1 MEKRRPIQ
9 RIRQGE
15 CSYGAKDKTK
25 QRQASQW
32 LEAQTADNN
41 WPWSRQYWWM
51 LFSGTTFWW
60 DRLWFPMIISH
71 RSERAKVRKMDSEL
85 LSPLA
90 SDISSSQR
98 LERDLPVS
106 QMESESIKRQTKTY
120 KGNKAQW
127 FWVCSV
133 RLDPS
138 SIIYYRNTHNTF
150 SSLYDTEWVLYP
162 FTVSSS
168 VKWR

>member
-1 MEKRRPIQ
+1 MEKRRPVQ

-41 WPWSRQYWWM
+41 WTWSHQYWWI

-60 DRLWFPMIISH
+60 DSLWFPMIISH
-71 RSERAKVRKMDSEL
+71 RSERATVRKMDNEL

-90 SDISSSQR
+90 RR
-98 LERDLPVS
+98 LGYCHPYPPPKVW
-106 QMESESIKRQTKTY
+106 
-120 KGNKAQW
+120 KGTFLWVRWNLNPLNGKQKHKKAQR

-138 SIIYYRNTHNTF
+138 SIIYYKDTHNTF
-150 SSLYDTEWVLYP
+150 SSLYDTERVLYLTFSFP
-162 FTVSSS
+162 HL
-168 VKWR
+168 

>member
-1 MEKRRPIQ
+1 
-9 RIRQGE
+9 
-15 CSYGAKDKTK
+15 
-25 QRQASQW
+25 
-32 LEAQTADNN
+32 
-41 WPWSRQYWWM
+41 M

-60 DRLWFPMIISH
+60 DSLWFPMIISH

-90 SDISSSQR
+90 SDKSSSQR

-106 QMESESIKRQTKTY
+106 QMESESIKWQTKTY

-138 SIIYYRNTHNTF
+138 SIIYLLQFVFLLFNCKHSFYIQISDSLSDITVVNICLCLLLVF
-150 SSLYDTEWVLYP
+150 SS
-162 FTVSSS
+162 
-168 VKWR
+168 